1 MTIDE
6 LRNPDDARLWVLQG
20 LWLSRATAVGPEMV
34 GRALDWSLEIASAG
48 SPLPPVGFVADVGHV
63 ALGVGQPD
71 VLEQPPAVPGL
82 DAGTVREYEDYVLGR
97 LYADLTFERASDA
110 LLGYHGRDRS
120 RGVAFLVS
128 RLCGRAEIGGAI
140 LSPAVLKRLGEGQAE
155 EILAEGWESIRT
167 EGLLPELVRQY
178 DEIRAAI
185 LGAGDLLGS
194 EDVFELERRTALA
207 EFGQRLALRQVL
219 QMAEQLGAALPHY
232 RPRPRSRRP
241 LPVATPIYDEDTYPV
256 GGFASIANRGSIE
269 SLLHSQLTFMEPG
282 ERPDLFDVKF
292 VRDELLYYC
301 RDENQ
306 FLRRRQTFVFALWP
320 DLVGAR
326 FKDSALPYQRIVMVL
341 ALLVAAVRKLID
353 WLSGDALRFEFLLVD
368 HGDPLL
374 EPEEMLVE
382 MLLAEQIENGTV
394 AVERIPPKELR
405 PHCDR
410 AARRSLCHCLSVSA
424 SGVDVSP
431 DHALA
436 ASLTVDGP
444 VPRLALDDE
453 PITLPEIETA
463 VDGWVAVLQGLL
475 AGWVASSLR

>member
-6 LRNPDDARLWVLQG
+6 LRNPDDARQWVLQG

-63 ALGVGQPD
+63 ALGVSQPD
-71 VLEQPPAVPGL
+71 VLEQPPTIPGL
-82 DAGTVREYEDYVLGR
+82 DAGTVREYEDYVVGR

-110 LLGYHGRDRS
+110 LLGYHGRDRA

-128 RLCGRAEIGGAI
+128 RLGSRAEIGGAI
-140 LSPAVLKRLGEGQAE
+140 LSPAVLKRLSEGPAE

-167 EGLLPELVRQY
+167 EGLLPGLARQY
-178 DEIRAAI
+178 DEIRAAMRS
-185 LGAGDLLGS
+185 AGDLLGG

-219 QMAEQLGAALPHY
+219 QMAEQLGAALPHH

-292 VRDELLYYC
+292 VRGELLYYC

-320 DLVGAR
+320 DLVEAR
-326 FKDSALPYQRIVMVL
+326 FKDAALPYQRIVMVL
-341 ALLVAAVRKLID
+341 ALLVAAVRKLIE
-353 WLSGDALRFEFLLVD
+353 WLSGDALRFEFLLLD

-394 AVERIPPKELR
+394 AVERIPPEALR

-436 ASLTVDGP
+436 ASLAIDGP

-453 PITLPEIETA
+453 PISLPEIETA
-463 VDGWVAVLQGLL
+463 VDGWAAVLQSLL